1 MLACLFHTHTN
12 ALLLCMAAFAL
23 LYVDF
28 YRRIVRFHTPLWLLG
43 KTQR

>member
-1 MLACLFHTHTN
+1 
-12 ALLLCMAAFAL
+12 